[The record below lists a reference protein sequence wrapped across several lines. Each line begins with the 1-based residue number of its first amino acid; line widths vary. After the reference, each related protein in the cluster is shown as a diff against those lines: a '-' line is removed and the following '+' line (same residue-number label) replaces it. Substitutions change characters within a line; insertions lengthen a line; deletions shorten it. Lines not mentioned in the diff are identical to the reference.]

1 MPLLMKTTNN
11 LRGKT
16 LFSSSAAILLGLIS
30 INPRL
35 VKADSDLTSQ
45 TAPQEGGTTDEI
57 PTPSEDAIN
66 DDTNTGEPTSAQD
79 SVANQAT
86 ETDIGKKRIDG
97 TAAGLQVSYDLDTDE
112 LTILGGTYTNITNYN
127 DRISNYTLSNNEGNS
142 IKLKRAKQIII
153 TGKINLDDA
162 NNANFLFDGFSY
174 ASKIVG
180 LEYLDLSQAT
190 STAFMFRNCQN
201 LLSLDISSF
210 NTANV
215 TNMGA
220 MFANCSNLDCLDVSA
235 FNTAKVTNMDRM
247 FDSCSNLISLDLSN
261 FDTANVESMYEIFL
275 DCSSLTSL
283 NLSSFNTAN
292 VTTMEFM
299 FSGCSALPTLNLSS
313 FNTANV
319 TTMEYMFNGCT
330 ALTALDLSNFNTAKV
345 TSMGGMFSGNESL
358 VDLNISSFDTSSLY
372 VLYEMFMNCK
382 SLTELNLEH
391 FHIPDIDESDFS
403 LTFYGCTNL
412 RKLNIKNIATGA
424 PEYILMLAGLPNLNT
439 LVLGKDTDLTTVY
452 GGDIDDIDSIP
463 PGYLDDVGLDTEG
476 IWLNVGKGTTTHPEG
491 TEQFTSE
498 QLMKSR
504 AITLDG
510 KKRNFTKGETY
521 VRMGLPITIHHVDE
535 SGKKIGEN
543 TIFPGN
549 LGDPYSIIGDCTNLR
564 KLNIKN
570 IATGAP
576 EYILML
582 AGLPNLNTLV
592 LGKDTDL
599 TTVYGGDIDDI
610 DSIPPG
616 YLDDV
621 GLDTEGIWL
630 NVGKGTTTHP
640 EGTEQF
646 TSEQLMKSRAITLDG
661 KKRNFTKGETYVRMG
676 LPITIHHVDESGKK
690 IGENTIFPGNLGDPY
705 SIIGDYVAGYTLK
718 AGQSPIT
725 GIYDNDEDRERE
737 FTFIY
742 IKNPES
748 SAPIKGEDVT
758 VHYQDENGK
767 AIASSEVLSGNLN
780 DGYVS
785 TAKEIAGYTLKSRP
799 KNATGF
805 FSNTKQSIIYIYSKN
820 ASPTE
825 SETTGSPA
833 KPTNTDKEIGNIH
846 QGNSQIANEANNSQ
860 AAALTSSPS
869 NNADNLNS
877 ANSSIDDQ
885 LPKTGSEKK
894 SQLTTIALGS
904 ITLTS
909 ALVLA
914 WARNKKSDK

>member
-1 MPLLMKTTNN
+1 MKKTNN

-45 TAPQEGGTTDEI
+45 TAPQEGDTTDEI

-66 DDTNTGEPTSAQD
+66 DDTNIGEPTSAQD

-112 LTILGGTYTNITNYN
+112 LTILGGTYTNITNYD
-127 DRISNYTLSNNEGNS
+127 DRISNYTLSNSEGNS

-153 TGKINLDDA
+153 TGKINLDDS

-180 LEYLDLSQAT
+180 LEYLDLSKAT

-220 MFANCSNLDCLDVSA
+220 MFANCSNLDYLDVSA
-235 FNTAKVTNMDRM
+235 LNTAKVTNMDRM
-247 FDSCSNLISLDLSN
+247 FDSCSSLISLNLSN
-261 FDTANVESMYEIFL
+261 FDTTNVESMYEIFL

-319 TTMEYMFNGCT
+319 TTMEDMFNGCT

-439 LVLGKDTDLTTVY
+439 LVLGEDTDLTTVY
-452 GGDIDDIDSIP
+452 GGNIDDIDSIP

-491 TEQFTSE
+491 TEQ
-498 QLMKSR
+498 
-504 AITLDG
+504 
-510 KKRNFTKGETY
+510 Y
-521 VRMGLPITIHHVDE
+521 
-535 SGKKIGEN
+535 
-543 TIFPGN
+543 
-549 LGDPYSIIGDCTNLR
+549 
-564 KLNIKN
+564 
-570 IATGAP
+570 
-576 EYILML
+576 
-582 AGLPNLNTLV
+582 
-592 LGKDTDL
+592 
-599 TTVYGGDIDDI
+599 
-610 DSIPPG
+610 
-616 YLDDV
+616 
-621 GLDTEGIWL
+621 
-630 NVGKGTTTHP
+630 
-640 EGTEQF
+640 

-718 AGQSPIT
+718 AGQSPVT
-725 GIYDNDEDRERE
+725 GIYDNDEDKERE

-748 SAPIKGEDVT
+748 SVPIKGEDVT

-767 AIASSEVLSGNLN
+767 AIASSEVLNGNLN

-805 FSNTKQSIIYIYSKN
+805 FSNTKQNIIYIYSKTV
-820 ASPTE
+820 SLTE
-825 SETTGSPA
+825 GETTANPA
-833 KPTNTDKEIGNIH
+833 KPTSTDKEIGNIH
-846 QGNSQIANEANNSQ
+846 QGNSQIANGANNNQ
-860 AAALTSSPS
+860 AAAFTSDPS

-894 SQLTTIALGS
+894 AQLTTIALGS

-914 WARNKKSDK
+914 WTKRKKS

>member
-1 MPLLMKTTNN
+1 MKTTNN
-11 LRGKT
+11 LKGKT

-35 VKADSDLTSQ
+35 VKADSGPTSQ
-45 TAPQEGGTTDEI
+45 AAPQEGDTTDEI
-57 PTPSEDAIN
+57 PAPSEDAIY
-66 DDTNTGEPTSAQD
+66 DDTNVSEPAVVQD

-86 ETDIGKKRIDG
+86 ESDIGKKRIDG
-97 TAAGLQVSYDLDTDE
+97 TVAGLQVSYDLYTDE
-112 LTILGGTYTNITNYN
+112 LTILGGTYTNIDNYA
-127 DRISNYTLSNNEGNS
+127 DRISNYTLSNSEGNS

-153 TGKINLDDA
+153 TGKINLDDS

-220 MFANCSNLDCLDVSA
+220 MFANCSNLDYLDVSA
-235 FNTAKVTNMDRM
+235 LNTAKVTNMDRM
-247 FDSCSNLISLDLSN
+247 FASCSSLISLDLSN
-261 FDTANVESMYEIFL
+261 FDTTNVKSMYEIFL

-345 TSMGGMFSGNESL
+345 TSMGGMFSENESL

-372 VLYEMFMNCK
+372 ALYEMFMNCK

-391 FHIPDIDESDFS
+391 FHIPDIEESDFS

-412 RKLNIKNIATGA
+412 RKLNIKNITTGA

-439 LVLGKDTDLTTVY
+439 LVLGEDTDLTTVY

-491 TEQFTSE
+491 TEQYTSE
-498 QLMKSR
+498 QLMRSR
-504 AITLDG
+504 AITIDG
-510 KKRNFTKGETY
+510 SKRNFEKGETY

-535 SGKKIGEN
+535 SGE
-543 TIFPGN
+543 
-549 LGDPYSIIGDCTNLR
+549 
-564 KLNIKN
+564 
-570 IATGAP
+570 
-576 EYILML
+576 
-582 AGLPNLNTLV
+582 
-592 LGKDTDL
+592 
-599 TTVYGGDIDDI
+599 
-610 DSIPPG
+610 
-616 YLDDV
+616 
-621 GLDTEGIWL
+621 
-630 NVGKGTTTHP
+630 
-640 EGTEQF
+640 
-646 TSEQLMKSRAITLDG
+646 
-661 KKRNFTKGETYVRMG
+661 
-676 LPITIHHVDESGKK
+676 K

-725 GIYDNDEDRERE
+725 GIYDTDEDKERE

-785 TAKEIAGYTLKSRP
+785 TAKVIAGYTLKSRP

-805 FSNTKQSIIYIYSKN
+805 FSNTKQSIIYIYSKTV
-820 ASPTE
+820 SLTE
-825 SETTGSPA
+825 GETTANPA
-833 KPTNTDKEIGNIH
+833 KPTSTDKEIGNIH
-846 QGNSQIANEANNSQ
+846 QGNSQIANGANNDQ
-860 AAALTSSPS
+860 AAALTSNPS
-869 NNADNLNS
+869 NHNTLGNNANNLNS
-877 ANSSIDDQ
+877 ANSSTDDH

-894 SQLTTIALGS
+894 SQLTAITLGS

-914 WARNKKSDK
+914 WTKRKKN